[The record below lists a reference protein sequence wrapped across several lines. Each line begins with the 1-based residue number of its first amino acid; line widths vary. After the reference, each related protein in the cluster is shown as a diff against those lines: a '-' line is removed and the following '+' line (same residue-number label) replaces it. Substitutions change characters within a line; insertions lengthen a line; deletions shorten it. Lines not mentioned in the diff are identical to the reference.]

1 MQDFEYAYCQVGYFY
16 STWCN
21 LTSRMSPAISTP
33 SNITFEAILTL
44 YLSRVK
50 TLIKKHV
57 QCWAFHFQTTV
68 VMPVTVNDEYFKWRT
83 LLITFTKEI
92 L

>member
-1 MQDFEYAYCQVGYFY
+1 
-16 STWCN
+16 
-21 LTSRMSPAISTP
+21 MSPAISTP
-33 SNITFEAILTL
+33 SNITFDAILTL

-68 VMPVTVNDEYFKWRT
+68 VMPVTVTGEYLSGEYSSQRSQKK
-83 LLITFTKEI
+83 IS
-92 L
+92 